1 MSIKNGYSFKK
12 LDILEF
18 MSRLSF
24 EDEVLVKLVKA
35 KDYAEQADLQ
45 KALKSNGVDMPQAT
59 LSRRLKKLN
68 IAKVNGIYQ
77 VVKQNTLNPIVKITE
92 VAPNLLV
99 INTLPGHANSIATIV
114 DEEFVNDQLHGVSGS
129 IAGDDTIFVA
139 INPNQLEFAS
149 QQLKKFF
156 QKDV

>member
-1 MSIKNGYSFKK
+1 M
-12 LDILEF
+12 DIRGF

-24 EDEVLVKLVKA
+24 EDEVLVKLVKG

-45 KALKSNGVDMPQAT
+45 TALKSKGVDMPQAT

-99 INTLPGHANSIATIV
+99 INTLPGHANSIAYII
-114 DEEFVNDQLHGVSGS
+114 DEEFVSDQLHGVSGS

>member
-1 MSIKNGYSFKK
+1 
-12 LDILEF
+12 

-24 EDEVLVKLVKA
+24 EDEILVKLVKGR
-35 KDYAEQADLQ
+35 DYAEQADLQ
-45 KALKSNGVDMPQAT
+45 EVLKSRGVDMPQAT

-77 VVKQNTLNPIVKITE
+77 VIKQNTLNPIIKITE
-92 VAPNLLV
+92 VAPNLLI
-99 INTLPGHANSIATIV
+99 INTLPGHANSVAYII
-114 DEEFVNDQLHGVSGS
+114 DDEFVGYNLHGISGS

-139 INPNQLEFAS
+139 INPKQLDFAC

-156 QKDV
+156 QKDD